1 MIVGIG
7 TDIVEIERIL
17 NISSFNK
24 FIDKEVEVL
33 IETYKDGYSYGH
45 TSNFLHVKIKKELEH
60 NTFYKTTIKEIEY
73 PYCIGE

>member
-1 MIVGIG
+1 MRARKLLTVSK
-7 TDIVEIERIL
+7 ELEL
-17 NISSFNK
+17 EYFNK

-45 TSNFLHVKIKKELEH
+45 TSNFLHVKIKKQLEH
-60 NTFYKTTIKEIEY
+60 NTFYKTTIKEIDY